1 MNEPKQ
7 MTTWRRNDGGLI
19 GGEYSFVTGTECLAY
34 ELDAGSDLMEY
45 VEEVWELRSYR
56 YLVVL
61 PRPYSCEVGEC
72 DEDAVGWRAPTP
84 RRPWRQACK
93 KHGGI
98 DYDTLH
104 YPDSEGRMATPW
116 IPRWRSI

>member
-7 MTTWRRNDGGLI
+7 MTIWRRADGELMSEGW
-19 GGEYSFVTGTECLAY
+19 GFVTDIEWVEYDENLAG
-34 ELDAGSDLMEY
+34 APVEY

-61 PRPYSCEVGEC
+61 PEPCACEVGKC
-72 DEDAVGWRAPTP
+72 DEDAVGWLAPTP

-93 KHGGI
+93 KHGGV
-98 DYDTLH
+98 DYDTLY
-104 YPDSEGRMATPW
+104 YPDSKPTK
-116 IPRWRSI
+116 RSSK